1 MKKKE
6 IARHLDAIIDSI
18 HKSHVCVR
26 TIDGERGKELP
37 ISNDEIDAIKE
48 GIVTGLAFAALL
60 CDGEAEPSVKVH
72 EDAAHLMSV
81 SIAMIV
87 EHREGESD
95 GN

>member
-18 HKSHVCVR
+18 HKSHVRVR
-26 TIDGERGKELP
+26 TIEGKCGKELP

-60 CDGEAEPSVKVH
+60 CDGEAKPGGIH
-72 EDAAHLMSV
+72 EDAAHMTSV
-81 SIAMIV
+81 AIAMIV
-87 EHREGESD
+87 ERREDESD
-95 GN
+95 GE